1 MPALADQLHREA
13 TLPSD
18 GTVTSEDGAIVLLRH
33 GFQASEG
40 PMGNP
45 HQLRLGLA
53 LAGGGNLYQRTT
65 AGVLQAPWHP
75 GQFNVVLPGDRGH
88 YASPAVEL
96 LGMAIDTAQWR
107 DAPGGFPDIHA
118 LSLRLHRDP
127 VIAAVLHALWS
138 SAQADA
144 SVPGFLQYGAEV
156 VVRRLA
162 QLAGQPPARPRMAA
176 PLSSR
181 QLRQLQDFIDEHRS
195 QSLDV
200 AALADVLGMEPTT
213 FSRALR
219 AATGMPPYAYLT
231 QRRMHWAQY
240 ALSKGQRVTEVA
252 LACGYANPSKFAA
265 AFQRVAGC
273 TPSAWAA
280 QGTGR
285 QEAIRRTGV
294 DPASASR
301 GRRNR

>member
-13 TLPSD
+13 AQPMA
-18 GTVTSEDGAIVLLRH
+18 GTVTSEDGSVVLLHH

-40 PMGNP
+40 PMGHP
-45 HQLRLGLA
+45 HQLRLGLL
-53 LAGGGNLYQRTT
+53 LAGGGNLYQRTS
-65 AGVLQAPWHP
+65 AGLLQAAWNP
-75 GQFNVVLPGDRGH
+75 GQFNVVLPGDHGH

-96 LGMAIDTAQWR
+96 LGMAVDTAQWR
-107 DAPGGFPDIHA
+107 DAPGGFPDIPS

-127 VIAAVLHALWS
+127 VIASVLHALWS

-144 SVPGFLQYGAEV
+144 CVPGFLQHGAEV

-162 QLAGQPPARPRMAA
+162 QLAGQPHARPPMAA
-176 PLSSR
+176 SLSSR

-195 QSLDV
+195 QPLDV
-200 AALADVLGMEPTT
+200 AALAGVLGMEPTT

-231 QRRMHWAQY
+231 QRRMQWAQC
-240 ALSKGQRVTEVA
+240 ALSAGQSVTDVA

-265 AFQRVAGC
+265 AFRRVAGC

-280 QGTGR
+280 QGTTHQGP
-285 QEAIRRTGV
+285 IRRTGV
-294 DPASASR
+294 GPATASR

>member
-1 MPALADQLHREA
+1 M
-13 TLPSD
+13 
-18 GTVTSEDGAIVLLRH
+18 TSEDGSVVLLRH

-40 PMGNP
+40 PMGHP
-45 HQLRLGLA
+45 HQLRLGLL

-65 AGVLQAPWHP
+65 GGVLQAAWHP
-75 GQFNVVLPGDRGH
+75 GQFNVVLPGDHGH

-127 VIAAVLHALWS
+127 VIASVLHALWS

-231 QRRMHWAQY
+231 QRRMHWAQQ
-240 ALSKGQRVTEVA
+240 ALQGGLSVTEVA
-252 LACGYANPSKFAA
+252 MGCGYANPSKFSA
-265 AFQRVAGC
+265 AFRRVVGVS
-273 TPSAWAA
+273 PSVWS
-280 QGTGR
+280 R
-285 QEAIRRTGV
+285 Q
-294 DPASASR
+294 
-301 GRRNR
+301 

>member
-40 PMGNP
+40 PMGHP
-45 HQLRLGLA
+45 HQLRLGLL
-53 LAGGGNLYQRTT
+53 LAGGGNLYQRTS
-65 AGVLQAPWHP
+65 AGVLQAAWNP
-75 GQFNVVLPGDRGH
+75 GQFNVVLPGDHGH

-107 DAPGGFPDIHA
+107 DAPGGFPDIPS

-127 VIAAVLHALWS
+127 VIASVLQALWS
-138 SAQADA
+138 SAQVDA
-144 SVPGFLQYGAEV
+144 CVPGFLQYGAEV

-162 QLAGQPPARPRMAA
+162 QLAGQPPARPRMPA
-176 PLSSR
+176 PLPSR

-231 QRRMHWAQY
+231 QRRMHWAQQ
-240 ALSKGQRVTEVA
+240 ALQGGLSVTEVA
-252 LACGYANPSKFAA
+252 MGCGYANPSKFSA
-265 AFQRVAGC
+265 AFRRVVGVS
-273 TPSAWAA
+273 PSVWS
-280 QGTGR
+280 R
-285 QEAIRRTGV
+285 Q
-294 DPASASR
+294 
-301 GRRNR
+301 

>member
-13 TLPSD
+13 AQPME
-18 GTVTSEDGAIVLLRH
+18 GTVTSEDGSVVLLRH

-40 PMGNP
+40 PMGHP
-45 HQLRLGLA
+45 HQLRLGLL

-65 AGVLQAPWHP
+65 GGVLQAPWHP
-75 GQFNVVLPGDRGH
+75 GQFNVVLPGDHGH

-96 LGMAIDTAQWR
+96 LGMAIDTSQWR
-107 DAPGGFPDIHA
+107 DAPGGFPDVPT

-127 VIAAVLHALWS
+127 VIASVLQALWS
-138 SAQADA
+138 SAQVDA
-144 SVPGFLQYGAEV
+144 CLPGFLQYGAEA

-162 QLAGQPPARPRMAA
+162 QLAGQPHTRPPMAA

-181 QLRQLQDFIDEHRS
+181 QLRHLQDFIDEHRS
-195 QSLDV
+195 QPLDV
-200 AALADVLGMEPTT
+200 AALAGVLGMEPTT

-231 QRRMHWAQY
+231 QQRMQWAQC
-240 ALSKGQRVTEVA
+240 ALSAGQRVTEVA

-265 AFQRVAGC
+265 AFRRVAGC

-280 QGTGR
+280 EGGGR
-285 QEAIRRTGV
+285 QGAVRRTDV
-294 DPASASR
+294 DLATPSR
-301 GRRNR
+301 GQRHR

>member
-1 MPALADQLHREA
+1 M
-13 TLPSD
+13 
-18 GTVTSEDGAIVLLRH
+18 TSEDGSVVLLRH

-40 PMGNP
+40 PMGHP
-45 HQLRLGLA
+45 HQLRLGLL

-65 AGVLQAPWHP
+65 GGVLQAPWHR

-96 LGMAIDTAQWR
+96 LGMAVDTAQWR

-127 VIAAVLHALWS
+127 VIASVLHALWS

-162 QLAGQPPARPRMAA
+162 QLAGQPRARPPMAA

-195 QSLDV
+195 QPLDV
-200 AALADVLGMEPTT
+200 AALAGVLGMEPTT

-231 QRRMHWAQY
+231 QHRMQWAQC
-240 ALSKGQRVTEVA
+240 ALSAGQRVTEVA

-265 AFQRVAGC
+265 AFRRVVGVS
-273 TPSAWAA
+273 PSAWS
-280 QGTGR
+280 R
-285 QEAIRRTGV
+285 Q
-294 DPASASR
+294 
-301 GRRNR
+301 

>member
-18 GTVTSEDGAIVLLRH
+18 GTVTSEDGAVVLLRH

-40 PMGNP
+40 PMGHP
-45 HQLRLGLA
+45 HQLRLGLL
-53 LAGGGNLYQRTT
+53 LAGGGNLYQRTS
-65 AGVLQAPWHP
+65 AGVLQAAWNP
-75 GQFNVVLPGDRGH
+75 GQFNVVLPGDHGH

-107 DAPGGFPDIHA
+107 DAPGGFPDIPS

-127 VIAAVLHALWS
+127 VIASVLQALWS
-138 SAQADA
+138 SAQVDA
-144 SVPGFLQYGAEV
+144 CVPGFLQYGAEV

-162 QLAGQPPARPRMAA
+162 QLAGHPPARPRMAT

-181 QLRQLQDFIDEHRS
+181 QLHQLQGFIDEHRS
-195 QSLDV
+195 QPLEV
-200 AALADVLGMEPTT
+200 AALAGVLGMEPTT

-231 QRRMHWAQY
+231 QHRMQWAQQ
-240 ALSKGQRVTEVA
+240 ALQGGLSVTEVA
-252 LACGYANPSKFAA
+252 MGCGYANPSKFSA
-265 AFQRVAGC
+265 AFRRVVGVS
-273 TPSAWAA
+273 PSVWS
-280 QGTGR
+280 R
-285 QEAIRRTGV
+285 Q
-294 DPASASR
+294 
-301 GRRNR
+301 